1 MTGKEYMSF
10 MFLRRQKCLHFN
22 KKTKEMKGE
31 RQQLNQ
37 QRFGDWVSFR
47 VSEALIF
54 TSSRT
59 IFSSKFRLRPNQV
72 EMGIL

>member
-1 MTGKEYMSF
+1 
-10 MFLRRQKCLHFN
+10 
-22 KKTKEMKGE
+22 MKGE